1 MEYPMFGICSLFLKT
16 DYYAKISGIETKYFA
31 TSDYKF
37 TDQIL
42 DAKIKENELLDK
54 SAMLDS

>member
-1 MEYPMFGICSLFLKT
+1 MQKYQ
-16 DYYAKISGIETKYFA
+16 GIESKYFA
-31 TSDYKF
+31 TSDYKI